1 MTAHEVRKLPPGA
14 HVMANGTEYEVVNW
28 FGKKLL
34 HEPGTANYKAIR
46 EEYRYSLPEGANDAE
61 RPAET

>member
-1 MTAHEVRKLPPGA
+1 MTAHEVRKLPPGSRIM
-14 HVMANGTEYEVVNW
+14 VNGVEHEVVNW

-46 EEYRYSLPEGANDAE
+46 EEYKYDEPREAE
-61 RPAET
+61 QHD

>member
-1 MTAHEVRKLPPGA
+1 MTAHEVRKLPPGF
-14 HVMANGTEYEVVNW
+14 HIMVNGVEYEVVNW

-46 EEYRYSLPEGANDAE
+46 EEYKYDKIGAE
-61 RPAET
+61 RPRI

>member
-1 MTAHEVRKLPPGA
+1 MTAHEVRKLPPGF
-14 HVMANGTEYEVVNW
+14 HIMVNGVKHEVVNW

-46 EEYRYSLPEGANDAE
+46 EEYRYSLPEGANDAK
-61 RPAET
+61 RPFTP